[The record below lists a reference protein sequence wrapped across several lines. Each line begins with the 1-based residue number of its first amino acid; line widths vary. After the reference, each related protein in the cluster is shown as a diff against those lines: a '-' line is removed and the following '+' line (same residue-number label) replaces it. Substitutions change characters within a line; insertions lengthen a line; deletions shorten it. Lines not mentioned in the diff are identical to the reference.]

1 VGELFDYVNG
11 VSNVNHA
18 FGPGDHGPS
27 GEDVRHRFVA
37 AGSLML
43 PGKLELSSLS
53 QLESARPFTLVTPID
68 VNHDGDPN
76 NDRAVINGR
85 QTSLDEFRGT
95 PYMQIDLR
103 VSRPMRFR
111 ERYEL
116 RPFVEFFNLFNRMN
130 PGNNYVGGIDQLP
143 VPPGQLANVT
153 RYCLNARCTET
164 RPITRNDVRVP
175 AGALGDFFGPGT
187 TVGIPFAA
195 QLGVRFTF

>member
-1 VGELFDYVNG
+1 V
-11 VSNVNHA
+11 
-18 FGPGDHGPS
+18 
-27 GEDVRHRFVA
+27 
-37 AGSLML
+37 
-43 PGKLELSSLS
+43 SSLS

-95 PYMQIDLR
+95 PYMQVDLR

-116 RPFVEFFNLFNRMN
+116 RPFVEFFNLFNRTN
-130 PGNNYVGGIDQLP
+130 PGNNYAAGVDQLA
-143 VPPGQLANVT
+143 VPPNQLANVT
-153 RYCLNARCTET
+153 QYCLNAACSST
-164 RPITRNDVRVP
+164 RPVTLNDLRVP

-187 TVGIPFAA
+187 AVGIAFAA
-195 QLGVRFTF
+195 QLGVRFSF